1 MIVCGC
7 SVKPNTDPHNNMW
20 DVFDAVGAHVK
31 GAWGPRR
38 TSYDSAVKAAWDYSF
53 ARMSAHITE
62 KFPDRWESRHVAEGW
77 ARDALTWRHL
87 CKRAP
92 SYDQCLIFLIAKAQA
107 EIECE
112 NKVDRFVKELLLELD
127 GPSLGRGPR
136 SPSELR

>member
-31 GAWGPRR
+31 GAWVTSRA
-38 TSYDSAVKAAWDYSF
+38 SYDSAVKAAWDYSF
-53 ARMSAHITE
+53 ARMSAHIAE
-62 KFPDRWESRHVAEGW
+62 KFPGKWESWSIAEGW

-92 SYDQCLIFLIAKAQA
+92 SYDQCMIFLIGKARA

-112 NKVDRFVKELLLELD
+112 AKIDKMTQEVLLDLA
-127 GPSLGRGPR
+127 
-136 SPSELR
+136 